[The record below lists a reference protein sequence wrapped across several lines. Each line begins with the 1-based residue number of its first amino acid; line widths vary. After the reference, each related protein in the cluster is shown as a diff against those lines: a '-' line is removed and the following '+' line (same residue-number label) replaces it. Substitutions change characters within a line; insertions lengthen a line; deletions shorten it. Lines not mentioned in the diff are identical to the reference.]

1 MNGVPADAGAS
12 APLPRSLLHPRHWP
26 AWLGLGAFSLALL
39 LPRRLRDGAA
49 ALAGELRYRT
59 NARRRGIVE
68 LNLDYC
74 FPALTPGE
82 RRARARAHFR
92 AYARAMAN
100 QPAIWWDRRRR
111 IPRERCDIDG
121 LEHVHA
127 ARADGRPVILLVAHT
142 VVVEIGG
149 IGLSRELPVAAVANE
164 LRDPVLDWV
173 VQRARARYGFGVHP
187 RSAGLRPALR
197 DLRAGRALF
206 YSADE
211 DLGARNS
218 VFVPFFGHPKATL
231 ATLGR
236 LAGAVDAVVL
246 PVYPTYDAAAGRY
259 RVYVRAP
266 LAGFPSGD
274 AETDARAMNRALEE
288 CIPLAPAQYLWSFRL
303 FRTRADG
310 TRMPYPARRK
320 RL

>member
-1 MNGVPADAGAS
+1 MRGVPAAAGAS
-12 APLPRSLLHPRHWP
+12 EALPRSLLHPRHWP
-26 AWLGLGAFSLALL
+26 TWLGLGVLSLALL
-39 LPRRLRDGAA
+39 LPRRLRDAAA
-49 ALAGELRYRT
+49 ALAGEVRYRT
-59 NARRRGIVE
+59 NDRRRHFVE
-68 LNLDYC
+68 LNLEYC
-74 FPALTPGE
+74 FPGLTPAQ

-92 AYARAMAN
+92 VYAQAMAN

-111 IPRERCDIDG
+111 IPRARCDIDG
-121 LEHVHA
+121 LEHVRA
-127 ARADGRPVILLVAHT
+127 ARAGGRPVILLVAHT
-142 VVVEIGG
+142 VVVEMGG
-149 IGLSRELPVAAVANE
+149 IALADELQLAAVANE
-164 LRDPVLDWV
+164 LRNPVLDWV
-173 VQRARARYGFGVHP
+173 VRRARARYGPGLHA

-197 DLRAGRALF
+197 ELRAGRALF

-246 PVYPTYDAAAGRY
+246 PVYPTYDAASGRY
-259 RVYVRAP
+259 RVYVRPP
-266 LAGFPSGD
+266 LADFPSGD

-288 CIPLAPAQYLWSFRL
+288 CIALAPEQYLWSFRL

-310 TRMPYPARRK
+310 TRMPYPGRRK